1 MDPTFHAGTL
11 LCAECIVW
19 KTQAKHDSEW
29 VANRQLTK
37 LVDKIAVEIIGG
49 ETIETGSIF

>member
-11 LCAECIVW
+11 LCAECIVR